1 MRNNCYKKELVIG
14 VIVLFVGMSFQ
25 PVFAVKNRVT
35 TDNIE
40 MIEDC
45 DCQEL
50 DSQNLVRVK
59 LLMNYLKFVTNILIK
74 RFGHI
79 PEVKEKC
86 QEVVDL
92 ISSSSSFSNPIIIC
106 FMLYFIV
113 DNLHYLQFLCTNK
126 FVETGRFIY
135 LIIIEILD
143 VPWLTLGIIAYYL
156 ECFWLD
162 PW

>member
-1 MRNNCYKKELVIG
+1 MKTRAYKKGFVIG
-14 VIVLFVGMSFQ
+14 VIILFVGLGFQ
-25 PVFAVKNRVT
+25 PVFAVENRVNI
-35 TDNIE
+35 DNIE

-45 DCQEL
+45 ECQEV

-59 LLMNYLKFVTNILIK
+59 LLMNNLKFFTNILIK

-106 FMLYFIV
+106 LMLYFIV
-113 DNLHYLQFLCTNK
+113 DNLYYLQFLCSNK

-143 VPWLTLGIIAYYL
+143 VPWLTLCIISYYL

-162 PW
+162 PY